1 MHRCGQKSRRVP
13 AKVLHGASGRLLC
26 MLTTSLIYITT
37 YSALVAPSI
46 GFQDQWK
53 GTERVITGI
62 SYVHNPDT
70 PIKAVSRLN
79 FQKRMELGGDVA
91 EREHSFERI
100 TGIDVDNGG
109 TIFVLDYNACEIRK
123 FSPDGKYMQKIG
135 RKGKGPAEFQ
145 RPISLALDDKG
156 QLVVAESIPSSI
168 AFFDTQGTF
177 LFRRSLASQ
186 SVVLGIKSLGYDE
199 FLISAVTLEFKG
211 GEVLQTYTLRVINS
225 LGQSAQD
232 IMTASRKRSAGN
244 DVASETESRWPVW
257 HVDARGNIYVAEDID
272 KYTVKVFDRKGKLLR
287 VIDRE
292 FKPVRRSVSELERIR
307 REIAS
312 KMKQLGIVGVQYVIS
327 EVKPIISSILSDAND
342 RLWIVTPEGASPNG
356 IALDIFD
363 SQGRYVEKVTLT
375 TRGNGNFLIK
385 NDCLYFT
392 HQTSDAFPTVYVFY
406 ITERR

>member
-1 MHRCGQKSRRVP
+1 
-13 AKVLHGASGRLLC
+13 

-37 YSALVAPSI
+37 CSALMTLSI

-53 GTERVITGI
+53 GTERVIKGI

-70 PIKAVSRLN
+70 PITAVSKLN
-79 FQKRMELGGDVA
+79 FQKRIELGGDLA
-91 EREHSFERI
+91 ERKHSFERI
-100 TGIDVDNGG
+100 TGIDVDNKGN
-109 TIFVLDYNACEIRK
+109 IFVLDYDACEIRK
-123 FSPDGKYMQKIG
+123 FSPDGKYIQKIG

-177 LFRRSLASQ
+177 LFRKSLASQ

-199 FLISAVTLEFKG
+199 FLISAVASEFEG
-211 GEVLQTYTLRVINS
+211 GEILQTYTLRVMSS
-225 LGQSAQD
+225 LGQIVQD
-232 IMTASRKRSAGN
+232 IMTASRKRSTSHY
-244 DVASETESRWPVW
+244 VASETESRWPVW
-257 HVDARGNIYVAEDID
+257 HVDAKGNIYVAEDID

-292 FKPVRRSVSELERIR
+292 FEPVRRSVSELERIR
-307 REIAS
+307 SEIGS

-327 EVKPIISSILSDAND
+327 EVKPIISSILSDASD

-356 IALDIFD
+356 VAFDIFD
-363 SQGRYVEKVTLT
+363 AQGKYVEKVTLT

-392 HQTSDAFPTVYVFY
+392 HQSSDAFPSVYAFLK
-406 ITERR
+406 